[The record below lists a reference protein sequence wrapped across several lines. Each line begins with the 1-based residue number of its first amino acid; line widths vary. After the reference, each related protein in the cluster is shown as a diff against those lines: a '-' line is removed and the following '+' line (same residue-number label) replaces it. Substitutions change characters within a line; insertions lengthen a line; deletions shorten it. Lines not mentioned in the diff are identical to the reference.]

1 MRLGLRKL
9 ERAWPSWSIGCMM
22 TVSQPEIVPRPA
34 SCQEEVGEL
43 GLEWSIAE
51 RVERRGGVP
60 VAQKPAPRDVSTRA
74 SRIFPRSG
82 WINRI
87 VACEQGF
94 LTWRRSGEPGMR
106 Q

>member
-22 TVSQPEIVPRPA
+22 TVNQPEIAPRRV

-51 RVERRGGVP
+51 RVERREGIP
-60 VAQKPAPRDVSTRA
+60 VAQKPAPRDVSARA
-74 SRIFPRSG
+74 SRFPPSRLG
-82 WINRI
+82 
-87 VACEQGF
+87 
-94 LTWRRSGEPGMR
+94 
-106 Q
+106 